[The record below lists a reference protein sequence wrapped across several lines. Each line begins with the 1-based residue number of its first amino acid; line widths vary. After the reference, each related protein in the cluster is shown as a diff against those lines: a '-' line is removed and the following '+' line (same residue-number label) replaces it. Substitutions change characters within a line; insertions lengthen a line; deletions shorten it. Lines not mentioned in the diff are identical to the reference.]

1 MLHSLASNIA
11 NRMFDENDKYP
22 MDIYIYGIEL
32 VISSIISTSL
42 IMITGLLTHT
52 FIESLIYLLVF
63 SLIRNYTGGYHCMS
77 YLRCNIVSVLS
88 YIIVFL
94 SLHFFSNI
102 FANPFVMFSG
112 YALTMLMALIFA
124 PVKHEN
130 KELTK
135 SEEKKYKLLSL
146 VMITLFYSVC
156 TIPYYI
162 FGVKQTLII
171 FPTCITI
178 DIAMLVSIIKNHFI
192 SRRTSQ

>member
-1 MLHSLASNIA
+1 MLHSLASAIA

-22 MDIYIYGIEL
+22 IDIYIYGIEL
-32 VISSIISTSL
+32 IISSIISTSL
-42 IMITGLLTHT
+42 IMIIGILTHT
-52 FIESLIYLLVF
+52 FIECLIYMLVF
-63 SLIRNYTGGYHCMS
+63 SLIRIYTGGYHSMT

-88 YIIVFL
+88 YIAVFL
-94 SLHFFSNI
+94 SIYFFSDI
-102 FANPFVMFSG
+102 FSIPLVMVSG
-112 YALTMLMALIFA
+112 YVVSIIMAIVFA

-135 SEEKKYKLLSL
+135 SEEKKYKWISL

-156 TIPYYI
+156 TILYYI
-162 FGVKQTLII
+162 FGIKQTLII

-178 DIAMLVSIIKNHFI
+178 DIAMLVSIIKNYLI